1 LQVRSVRYLNLL
13 HWPFCSSTFVLGV
26 VYEMH
31 VLVARYPL
39 PHVMP
44 RLMINESNVSPVRN
58 GGFSKGFWRNSIP
71 AFLLTSWCLWN
82 GGMQPPVRSYG
93 KFCSPAQNVW
103 NSIPRQCFPP
113 LKVSERQERDCSCLC
128 SPGLT
133 SRKSDARRRRM
144 KYCEGTATVSHL
156 TLENARLPTVFSP
169 KMSGVGA
176 PAGGCGS
183 EMQIQTTL
191 LWITTMQI
199 QLALWSWRLPL

>member
-1 LQVRSVRYLNLL
+1 MIQCLCSL
-13 HWPFCSSTFVLGV
+13 HTPRFVLGV
-26 VYEMH
+26 VYQTFWF
-31 VLVARYPL
+31 ARYPL
-39 PHVMP
+39 LHAMP
-44 RLMINESNVSPVRN
+44 CLMINESKVSPVWKW
-58 GGFSKGFWRNSIP
+58 GLFKGILKEFHSCF
-71 AFLLTSWCLWN
+71 FLLTSWCVWN

-133 SRKSDARRRRM
+133 PRKSDARRRRM
-144 KYCEGTATVSHL
+144 NCGEGTATVSHL

-199 QLALWSWRLPL
+199 HLAL